1 MEKII
6 SFLGNDL
13 LPLALSIIG
22 ACTGIASLIITFC
35 NFWRSV
41 FKLKVY
47 TKPNLTFLWCIH
59 PCWQNE
65 LSHVV
70 LKWMRIV
77 NKSNVPITIF
87 EFEYANMRAFFN
99 TYTEDSLPNPL
110 NEYSNNTFSLPIT
123 IPPYGAIEGYFCFRG
138 VGSLPP
144 EGTYPLRIYTS
155 RKTKTTRS
163 ILNYDEADL

>member
-1 MEKII
+1 MDNNI
-6 SFLGNDL
+6 LLTNDL
-13 LPLALSIIG
+13 LPLALSIVG
-22 ACTGIASLIITFC
+22 SCTGIASLIITFC

-47 TKPNLTFLWCIH
+47 TKLKSNFLWCSH

-65 LSHVV
+65 VSHLV
-70 LKWMRIV
+70 LKWMRII

-99 TYTEDSLPNPL
+99 TYTKDSLPDQL
-110 NEYSNNTFSLPIT
+110 IGYSNSIFSLPIT
-123 IPPYGAIEGYFCFRG
+123 IPPYGAIEGYFAFRG

-144 EGTYPLRIYTS
+144 EDSYPLRIFTS
-155 RKTKTTRS
+155 RKTISIPS
-163 ILNYDEADL
+163 ILSYDEADL